1 MRRLFALLAFVF
13 ATVTANAQSAATKYL
28 RFPDV
33 HGDNVVFTYAGDLWL
48 VTTGG
53 GKAVRL
59 TSAAGAELFAK
70 FSPDG
75 KWIAFTGQYGG
86 DEQVYVIPAEGG
98 TPRQLTF
105 LPSTG
110 PLHPRQG
117 YDNRVVS
124 WTPDGKSILFR
135 SLRDEPAPIDG
146 KLYTVSANGGD
157 VRALPMYRAGNGV
170 YSPDGKSLLF
180 SVLSSDFR
188 TWKHYEG
195 GMVQHLFT
203 LDMAS
208 KKLTRLLNDKRSDT
222 DPVWNTH
229 GIYFLSERG
238 GRGNLYR
245 YDPAAG
251 DAVAVTHFTGG
262 DAKFASG
269 DRAGQIV
276 FELEGSIHLYNA
288 ASGTE
293 HTLDIAVP
301 AEDTIARPHMA
312 DVSKQ
317 IEQSAL
323 SPNGQ
328 RVLFVAR
335 GDIFVKTV
343 REEGAVL
350 NLTHSSDAHEREAAW
365 SPNGGT
371 IAFISDHGG
380 EEEVW
385 TVAAGGAAPARQL
398 THGSHTRYY
407 EPKWSPDGRK
417 LVVAD
422 SRGNL
427 VVVDAAS
434 GAKSA
439 AGATKAWYSRQY
451 AWSPD
456 SRYLAYAEIQ
466 PSDLTAIKI
475 WDSATG
481 KSQTVTD
488 PLYNSF
494 APAWSPD
501 GAYLWFLSIR
511 DVNLQIAE
519 TEWNFAG
526 NKQTRVYAL
535 ALHKDAP
542 PLFAAPSGNEDEKRA
557 SKHADAAKAHG
568 APIDF
573 DGIVQRLIRA
583 PLEPDNYA
591 DLAVAKDRLVYR
603 IEEAGF
609 FGKRGANSIL
619 YTYDLKARKAK
630 KVRDTVTFYSADGEN
645 SAFLIGD
652 DKHAYSV
659 VRGDGEADKV
669 DMSSLA
675 AMVDPRQEWA
685 EAFDEVWRR
694 YSEFFYDPNMHGR
707 DWKAIGAHYRALLP
721 MIGNRADLNYL
732 LGEMIG
738 ELNVGHAYVSG
749 GADDAPDR
757 PKTGLLGARLSFDE
771 ATRHWTFV
779 KILEGD
785 NADPQYR
792 SPLTAFGTEVKVGES
807 LLAIDGQPLTAA
819 VNPYSLLEGKAE
831 KVVELLVADRA
842 GKSRTVRVKTLV
854 SEALLMR
861 LERVLTARRTVDR
874 LSGGTIG
881 YVYLSDMGPAGLREF
896 IKDWFGQ
903 IRKDGMIVDIRGNQG
918 GQVSRIVLERLIR
931 QAYSRGYVAGLQI
944 PQTYPWGGYTQAFTG
959 EIDMLANETTM
970 SDGDTMAWTF
980 KSTGRGQ
987 LVGKR
992 TWGGVIGIGD
1002 TGSLI
1007 DGGSVSVPQYALAG
1021 PNGEWVVEGEGV
1033 MPDIEVE
1040 NDQAYLLNGSDAQLE
1055 TAVKDLQ
1062 SRIKDHPGTLQG
1074 PQPVPARP

>member
-1 MRRLFALLAFVF
+1 MRRLFALLAFLSV
-13 ATVTANAQSAATKYL
+13 AMTANADSATPKYL

-33 HGDNVVFTYAGDLWL
+33 HGDKVVFSYAGDLWL
-48 VTTGG
+48 ATSGG
-53 GKAVRL
+53 GTAVRL
-59 TSAAGAELFAK
+59 TSGDGAELFPK

-86 DEQVYVIPAEGG
+86 DEQVYVIPAGG
-98 TPRQLTF
+98 GAPRQLTF
-105 LPSTG
+105 HPATG

-124 WTPDGKSILFR
+124 WTPDGKSVLFR

-146 KLYTVSANGGD
+146 KLYTVPVEGGD

-180 SVLSSDFR
+180 SLLSTDFR
-188 TWKHYEG
+188 TWKRYEG
-195 GMVQHLFT
+195 GMVQQLFT
-203 LDMAS
+203 LDLAS

-222 DPVWNTH
+222 DPVWNKT

-245 YDPAAG
+245 YDPASG
-251 DAVAVTHFTGG
+251 DAVAVTHFTKG

-269 DRAGQIV
+269 DRAGKIV
-276 FELEGSIHLYNA
+276 FEYEGSIHLYDA

-293 HTLDIAVP
+293 RQLDITVP
-301 AEDTIARPHMA
+301 AEDIAARPRVVDA
-312 DVSKQ
+312 SKQ

-328 RVLFVAR
+328 RILFVAR
-335 GDIFVKTV
+335 GDIFVKTA
-343 REEGAVL
+343 REDGAVL

-365 SPNGGT
+365 APNGGS
-371 IAFISDHGG
+371 IAFISDRGG

-385 TVAAGGAAPARQL
+385 TVDANGTAPARQL
-398 THGSHTRYY
+398 TRGSHTRYY
-407 EPKWSPDGRK
+407 EPKWSADGRK
-417 LVVAD
+417 LAVMD
-422 SRGNL
+422 GRGNL
-427 VVVDAAS
+427 IVVDAAS
-434 GAKSA
+434 GAKSTV
-439 AGATKAWYSRQY
+439 GATKAWYARQY
-451 AWSPD
+451 TWSPD
-456 SRYLAYAEIQ
+456 SRYLAYAQMQ
-466 PSDLTAIKI
+466 PSDLAAICI

-481 KSQTVTD
+481 KTQTVTD
-488 PLYNSF
+488 TLYNSF
-494 APAWSPD
+494 APAWSAD

-526 NKQTRVYAL
+526 NKQTRIYAL

-542 PLFAAPSGNEDEKRA
+542 VLFAAPSGNDDGKDA
-557 SKHADAAKAHG
+557 SKRGDAKRPS

-573 DGIVQRLIRA
+573 DGIEQRLIRA
-583 PLEPDNYA
+583 PLEADNYA
-591 DLAVAKDRLVYR
+591 DLAVAKDHLVYR
-603 IEEAGF
+603 VEEPGY
-609 FGKRGANSIL
+609 FGKRGGASVL
-619 YTYDLKARKAK
+619 YTYDLKTAKAK
-630 KVRDTVTFYSADGEN
+630 KVRDAVTFYSADQAN
-645 SAFLIGD
+645 SQFLIGD
-652 DKHAYSV
+652 DKRAFFVIS
-659 VRGDGEADKV
+659 GNGEADKV
-669 DMSSLA
+669 DVSSLTA
-675 AMVDPRQEWA
+675 FVDPRLEWA

-694 YSEFFYDPNMHGR
+694 YGAFFYDPNMHGQ
-707 DWKAIGAHYRALLP
+707 DWAAIGAHYRAMLP
-721 MIGNRADLNYL
+721 SIGNRADLNYL
-732 LGEMIG
+732 MGEMIG

-749 GADDAPDR
+749 GGYDAPDR
-757 PKTGLLGARLSFDE
+757 PKTGLLGARLAFDE
-771 ATRHWTFV
+771 AARRWIFA

-792 SPLTAFGTEVKVGES
+792 SPLTAFGTEVKGGEA
-807 LLAIDGQPLTAA
+807 LLAIDGQPLSAT
-819 VNPYSLLEGKAE
+819 VNPYSLLVGKAE

-842 GKSRTVRVKTLV
+842 GKTRTVRIKTLV
-854 SEALLMR
+854 SEASLMR
-861 LERVLTARRTVDR
+861 LERVLAARRTVDR

-896 IKDWFGQ
+896 VKDWFGQ

-931 QAYSRGYVAGLQI
+931 QAYSRGYVTGLQI

-959 EIDMLANETTM
+959 ELAMLANETTM

-980 KSTGRGQ
+980 KSTGRGR
-987 LVGKR
+987 LIGKR

-1002 TGSLI
+1002 TGPLI

-1033 MPDIEVE
+1033 SPDIEVE
-1040 NDQAYLLNGSDAQLE
+1040 NDQAYLLNGSDAQIE
-1055 TAVKDLQ
+1055 AAVKDLQ
-1062 SRIKDHPGTLQG
+1062 SRIKGHPGTLQG
-1074 PQPVPARP
+1074 PRPVPARP